1 MATID
6 IKGDIINNEDKLIY
20 NYLGWD
26 STCANDVKSV
36 IASTPADEMIDV
48 YVNSGGGDVFAG
60 QEIYSALKADKRVNI
75 HIQSLAGSAA
85 GVIAMGGHCSISP
98 VAMIMIHNVS
108 MVGANGD
115 YREMQ
120 HNAEVLKKMNEA
132 MAAAYVEK
140 SGKSLDEVLELMNK
154 EAWLTANQCL
164 EYGFVD
170 EIESDNTGNSTLLN
184 SVGTR
189 LTDEIREKV
198 LSEIAQEE
206 NDKKELL
213 NDLDLYGV

>member
-6 IKGDIINNEDKLIY
+6 IKGDIISNEDKLIY
-20 NYLGWD
+20 DWLGWD
-26 STCANDVKSV
+26 STCANDVKAA
-36 IASTPADEMIDV
+36 IAGTPVDEAIDV
-48 YVNSGGGDVFAG
+48 YVNSGGGDVFVG

-115 YREMQ
+115 YHDMQ
-120 HNAEVLKKMNEA
+120 RNAEALKRMNEA

-140 SGKSLDEVLELMNK
+140 SGKSLDEILKLMDK
-154 EAWLTANQCL
+154 ETWLTANQCL

-170 EIESDNTGNSTLLN
+170 EIETADIGNGMLLN

-189 LTDEIREKV
+189 LTDDIREKV
-198 LSEIAQEE
+198 LAEMAQEE